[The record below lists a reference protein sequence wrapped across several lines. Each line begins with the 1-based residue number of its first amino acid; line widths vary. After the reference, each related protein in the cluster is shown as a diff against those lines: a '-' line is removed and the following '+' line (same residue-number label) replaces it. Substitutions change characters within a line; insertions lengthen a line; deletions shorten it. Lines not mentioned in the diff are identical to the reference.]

1 MLYGFAGERVDT
13 RKPARG
19 GLSGGVF
26 SHVGTCE
33 NLHLVGRGN
42 LNRFRMPLKN
52 IDYAWFNFS
61 MEYFLESMSLVV
73 GGGDQSNLELN

>member
-1 MLYGFAGERVDT
+1 MRHGFTGEREDT

-33 NLHLVGRGN
+33 NLHLVEPGGTD
-42 LNRFRMPLKN
+42 LLASEGSIPLVST
-52 IDYAWFNFS
+52 DF
-61 MEYFLESMSLVV
+61 
-73 GGGDQSNLELN
+73 

>member
-1 MLYGFAGERVDT
+1 MRHGFTGERVDT

-42 LNRFRMPLKN
+42 LNGVRMSLKN

-61 MEYFLESMSLVV
+61 MEYLLESMSLAV